1 MSKDA
6 FYTYMVECADGS
18 LYTGWT
24 MDLVQRVAKHNGE
37 IPGGAKYTRAR
48 RPVKLVWYT
57 SFQRKQDAQ
66 SMEYQV
72 KRMPRDQKRALVVA
86 FAKAHPEAIEQ
97 LMTEAKS
104 GSEMGQKSEGNLGE

>member
-1 MSKDA
+1 MGER

-24 MDLVQRVAKHNGE
+24 TDIEQRVKAHNGE
-37 IPGGAKYTRAR
+37 IPGGAKYTRSR
-48 RPVKLVWYT
+48 RPVRLVWST

-72 KRMPRDQKRALVVA
+72 KRMRREEKDALI
-86 FAKAHPEAIEQ
+86 K
-97 LMTEAKS
+97 
-104 GSEMGQKSEGNLGE
+104 GSMV

>member
-1 MSKDA
+1 MSREE

-24 MDLVQRVAKHNGE
+24 MDLVQRVAKHNGQ

-57 SFQRKQDAQ
+57 AFKRKQEAQ

-72 KRMPRDQKRALVVA
+72 KRMPREQKRALVAA
-86 FAKAHPEAIEQ
+86 FAKAHPTAIAE
-97 LMTEAKS
+97 LMTE
-104 GSEMGQKSEGNLGE
+104 GLLVNSEDSKNG

>member
-1 MSKDA
+1 
-6 FYTYMVECADGS
+6 MVECADGS

-24 MDLVQRVAKHNGE
+24 MDLVQRVEKHNGE

-72 KRMPRDQKRALVVA
+72 KRMPRNQKRALVVA